1 MCRLEGQIHGTDII
15 VGRRNQ
21 RCTIPLV
28 PPTLSL
34 DPSMGRDRYAM
45 RPETFHCPRCGVQVG
60 EINEPDEGDSAFAAR
75 AFRSVPD
82 QGADLHRECRW
93 QRTLNNRLLRKWAR
107 AAARPSDVPERPKA
121 SRQEL
126 WLKVVIHLAGF
137 AALLAYLGDHL
148 GLSR

>member
-1 MCRLEGQIHGTDII
+1 MCRLEGQIHGTDIN

-21 RCTIPLV
+21 PCTIALLL
-28 PPTLSL
+28 PTLSL
-34 DPSMGRDRYAM
+34 DPSMGRDSYAM
-45 RPETFHCPRCGVQVG
+45 RTETFRCPRCGVQVE
-60 EINEPDEGDSAFAAR
+60 EIIEPEEGDR
-75 AFRSVPD
+75 AFGARTLGSVPNP
-82 QGADLHRECRW
+82 GADLHLECRW

-107 AAARPSDVPERPKA
+107 VAARPSDVPGRPKA
-121 SRQEL
+121 SRHEL

>member
-1 MCRLEGQIHGTDII
+1 MCRLEGQIRGTDII

-21 RCTIPLV
+21 RCTISLLL
-28 PPTLSL
+28 PTLSL

-45 RPETFHCPRCGVQVG
+45 RPETFHCPRCGVQVR

-75 AFRSVPD
+75 TLRSVPD
-82 QGADLHRECRW
+82 PADLHLECRW

-107 AAARPSDVPERPKA
+107 VAARPSDVPERPNA
-121 SRQEL
+121 SRHEL

-148 GLSR
+148 SLSR